1 MSKEKLNNKYNP
13 KEFEDKLYKNWEEK
27 AKKFIKCS
35 HKY

>member
-27 AKKFIKCS
+27 GYFKT
-35 HKY
+35 KYG